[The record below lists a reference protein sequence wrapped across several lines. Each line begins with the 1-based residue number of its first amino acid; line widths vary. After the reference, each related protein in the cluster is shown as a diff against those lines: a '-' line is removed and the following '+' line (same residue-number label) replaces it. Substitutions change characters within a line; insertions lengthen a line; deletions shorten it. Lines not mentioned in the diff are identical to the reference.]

1 MIGMLRGDIFNVYF
15 LLVSGSTCLVPMKEK
30 VMNILIVGA
39 TRGIGRQLLE
49 QALASGHSITALVRN
64 PRRLATQHARLRV
77 IKGDILDSHSVALAM
92 AGQDAVCCT
101 IGVKAPWIRVTVFS
115 EGTKNLLQAMK
126 LTGVKRLI
134 CVTGIGAGDSRG
146 HGGFI
151 YDYLFRP
158 LLFKTVYADKDRQ
171 ESLIKASDV
180 DWTIVRPGFLTNG
193 PLTKNYRTL
202 TDMTGVTAGRIS
214 RADVAHFILDEI
226 ESKQYLR
233 QTPLLTS

>member
-1 MIGMLRGDIFNVYF
+1 VA
-15 LLVSGSTCLVPMKEK
+15 LLLIWVLGPVRTVIAVNKEK

-49 QALASGHSITALVRN
+49 QALTSGHAVTALVRN
-64 PRRLATQHARLRV
+64 PQRLATQHERLRV
-77 IKGDILDSHSVALAM
+77 VKGDILDSDSVALAM

-101 IGVKAPWIRVTVFS
+101 IGVKVPWIRVTVFS

-126 LTGVKRLI
+126 KTGVKRLI
-134 CVTGIGAGDSRG
+134 CVTGIGAGDSKG
-146 HGGFI
+146 HGGFL
-151 YDYLFRP
+151 YDCIFYP
-158 LLFKTVYADKDRQ
+158 LLLKPVYADKDRQ

-193 PLTKNYRTL
+193 PLTKNYRKL
-202 TDMTGVTAGRIS
+202 TNMTGVTAGRIS
-214 RADVAHFILDEI
+214 RADVAHFFLKEL